1 MKGEARPSHP
11 VHFSRKIHNCR
22 MVPMETNALLLTID
36 ERTVVSAL
44 EKAAE
49 NLSSD
54 QHEMALDFSSV
65 RRIDSGG
72 LRALED
78 FAQKAC
84 DKKVKVVLRGVNTD
98 LYKCLKLVRL
108 TRRFSFVN

>member
-1 MKGEARPSHP
+1 MK
-11 VHFSRKIHNCR
+11 
-22 MVPMETNALLLTID
+22 MNA
-36 ERTVVSAL
+36 VSQSINGQNIVADL

-49 NLSSD
+49 NLLGD
-54 QHEMALDFSSV
+54 QHELALDFSSV

-72 LRALED
+72 LRALEE
-78 FAQKAC
+78 FAQKAD
-84 DKKVKVVLRGVNTD
+84 DKKVRIVLHGINVD